1 MNIEKLLKQNTR
13 HIPVDQRSELYVVP
27 DAEPSDYDALCAR
40 LAETAEKSES
50 NRIGD
55 SRFFFASFAEPA
67 QMLSVQYV
75 PNRHEIRLT
84 SENGTAYLDTLPTES
99 GVESTTV
106 TPLLSQLSLA
116 HIKADCGMSYILRAA
131 DGSFVVIDGGFDDYE
146 ESERLFETL
155 CEQSNGRKP
164 RIAAWIVTHLHSD
177 HTDAFCALWEK
188 HKDDILLE
196 RVLYHAVPDAFLKSP
211 YPHERFDRLLSLL
224 EKDGVALITVHT
236 GMYASFPALDID
248 FLYAPTDVYP
258 HVFDNF
264 NDTSLIFRVT
274 LADRRILFLGDAMPL
289 SSDITAARYAGEELS
304 CTYLQVGHHG
314 YGGGSDA
321 LNRACDPEYLLWPC
335 PAFWYPSVRLW
346 GSNDFLRES
355 KRIRETLVSGFG
367 AVTLAFP
374 LTEDTA
380 PQAGKTL
387 YASDYASVRR
397 VIDLNYESV
406 TGGSTG
412 LVPTE
417 FSLGTDG
424 AGHYVRLSTDGTSL
438 VGLVRQNVLGKSSFT
453 TRLRLRALCR
463 GARVGIMA
471 GNDMPNL
478 WQDDKTRWTNL
489 PLSDEP
495 LTLDVTLDHAKKVLT
510 LSCGGHT
517 EVYPTEQALHSGLY
531 LALEKTSIALYE
543 VTVTAL

>member
-40 LAETAEKSES
+40 LAETAEKSAS
-50 NRIGD
+50 SRIGD
-55 SRFFFASFAEPA
+55 SRFFFASFTEPV

-75 PNRHEIRLT
+75 PNRQEIRLT

-99 GVESTTV
+99 GVESTAV

-188 HKDDILLE
+188 HKDNILLE

-374 LTEDTA
+374 LTEDTV

-387 YASDYASVRR
+387 YASDYASARR

-412 LVPTE
+412 LASAE
-417 FSLGTDG
+417 FSLETDG
-424 AGHYVRLSTDGTSL
+424 AGRYVRLSTDGTSL

-453 TRLRLRALCR
+453 ARLRLRALCR

-478 WQDDKTRWTNL
+478 WQGDKTRWTNL
-489 PLSDEP
+489 PLSEEP
-495 LTLDVTLDHAKKVLT
+495 LTLDVTLDHAKKALT

-517 EVYPTEQALHSGLY
+517 EVYPTEQTLHSGLY